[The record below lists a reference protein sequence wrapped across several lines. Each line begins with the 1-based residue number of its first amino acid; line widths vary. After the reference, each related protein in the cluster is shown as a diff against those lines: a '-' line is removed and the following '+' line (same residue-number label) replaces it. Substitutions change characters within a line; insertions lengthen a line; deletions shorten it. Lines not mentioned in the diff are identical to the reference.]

1 MELVDVTDSKSV
13 DGNIVRVRLPPPAP
27 ARRKRYIACDEFFLS
42 EQNSSCAYSAAPRPQ
57 TAAALPVCGFVCHRK
72 NIGFNRPFQGNARR
86 RQAASSES
94 ILLRYS
100 TSEQTHF
107 LFPFSDPHPPRLAID
122 AIPPGLHLRKYAVFC
137 ISVFSHALI
146 FSALC
151 YNG

>member
-1 MELVDVTDSKSV
+1 MATS
-13 DGNIVRVRLPPPAP
+13 
-27 ARRKRYIACDEFFLS
+27 
-42 EQNSSCAYSAAPRPQ
+42 
-57 TAAALPVCGFVCHRK
+57 CGFDSRHRHQLVASDIALATSFSFQNKTHRALILLLLAPKPQPLCRFAVLSVIQK

-86 RQAASSES
+86 RQAAWCPHSSES

-107 LFPFSDPHPPRLAID
+107 LFPFFDPRPPRLAID